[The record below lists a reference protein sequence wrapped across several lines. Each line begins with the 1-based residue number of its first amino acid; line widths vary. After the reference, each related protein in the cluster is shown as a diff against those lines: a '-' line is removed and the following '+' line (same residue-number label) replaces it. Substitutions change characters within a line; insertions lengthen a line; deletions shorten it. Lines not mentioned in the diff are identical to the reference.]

1 MHHFPIFR
9 SFLKHAFMQEEKNN
23 GTATSVP
30 ASDLTNLFMDS
41 QESYQEAQIRTAEEN
56 KGFSKTDFF
65 KMDKLGTYRLRILP
79 AIPSADGSIARKSY
93 EYPVHQMLLEIEKPS
108 SEEIV

>member
-1 MHHFPIFR
+1 
-9 SFLKHAFMQEEKNN
+9 MQEEKNN

-30 ASDLTNLFMDS
+30 VEELENLFMGS

-56 KGFSKTDFF
+56 KGFSKTEFF

-79 AIPSADGSIARKSY
+79 ASPSAAASRCGRWTS
-93 EYPVHQMLLEIEKPS
+93 
-108 SEEIV
+108 